1 MSPPTAASSSGFA
14 FKGPSAP
21 PASFPTASQLRIGI
35 VHARWNAECIGP
47 LVQGAV
53 GAMKKAGV
61 KEENIVV
68 ESVPGS
74 WELPM
79 GVSRWVEWD
88 RRRVGD

>member
-1 MSPPTAASSSGFA
+1 MSPPTAQGSAKAFT

-21 PASFPTASQLRIGI
+21 PASFPTASSLRIAI

-47 LVQGAV
+47 LTKGAV
-53 GAMKKAGV
+53 QAMVDAGV

-79 GVSRWVEWD
+79 GVAR
-88 RRRVGD
+88 